1 MENERATAIQVG
13 GETYELLLTTKA
25 TKEIA
30 GRYGG
35 LENLGSKLMKAENFE
50 LALDEIVWLITLMAN
65 QSLLIHN
72 LRHPEDKR
80 TLLTPEAV
88 ELLTSPLELAA
99 CKDGRNHGGHVPWH
113 KAPHRKRGGLKK
125 RTGRVSDEELFTRLL
140 YYATVQMGRSE
151 QEAWLM
157 PIGHLMDLWECHKQ
171 FLGLARP
178 KRELFIDD
186 IIPAGI

>member
-1 MENERATAIQVG
+1 MENERATAIEIG

-72 LRHPEDKR
+72 LRHPEEKR
-80 TLLTPEAV
+80 PLLTPEAV

-99 CKDGRNHGGHVPWH
+99 CKDAIMEAMFRGT
-113 KAPHRKRGGLKK
+113 KRHI
-125 RTGRVSDEELFTRLL
+125 E
-140 YYATVQMGRSE
+140 SE
-151 QEAWLM
+151 PDSKNGQV
-157 PIGHLMDLWECHKQ
+157 G
-171 FLGLARP
+171 
-178 KRELFIDD
+178 
-186 IIPAGI
+186 